1 MSVEAVIEEI
11 EAKISTLSGLPPDLS
26 EQYDKLRAEFA
37 KKQKVSVS
45 TESGTA
51 STAKA
56 KVKTK

>member
-37 KKQKVSVS
+37 KKQKVS
-45 TESGTA
+45 TEP
-51 STAKA
+51 KA
-56 KVKTK
+56 KTK